1 MPAVTAQEKNEVKFL
16 MMLRD
21 LTSVI
26 DQDASAVTN
35 NDNIAQRIGGT
46 RKKPRAED
54 RDSTVQADL
63 EAAEDKYSRALP
75 DMAPETTFL
84 Y

>member
-1 MPAVTAQEKNEVKFL
+1 MSLTEKQKEVKFL

-35 NDNIAQRIGGT
+35 NDNVAQRVGGT
-46 RKKPRAED
+46 RKKPQAED
-54 RDSTVQADL
+54 RDSTMQADL
-63 EAAEDKYSRALP
+63 DKAKEKYTGALP